1 MAEAERLR
9 TLLEEKEEEI
19 SQLRERAKENAIQI
33 ATAQHAAAQSASA
46 LHTSEARAL
55 AAEEALS
62 ALRDELDA
70 EKVASAKRLEP
81 AMAVAQR
88 LIAAKLRQK
97 LAWSVGAPVVRS
109 EDRKAELSGR
119 EVVLGERGLS
129 STKEF
134 DVAEDFDG
142 KQCDHAK
149 SSGSI
154 SSLESS
160 PISG

>member
-1 MAEAERLR
+1 
-9 TLLEEKEEEI
+9 
-19 SQLRERAKENAIQI
+19 
-33 ATAQHAAAQSASA
+33 
-46 LHTSEARAL
+46 
-55 AAEEALS
+55 
-62 ALRDELDA
+62 
-70 EKVASAKRLEP
+70 
-81 AMAVAQR
+81 R

-97 LAWSVGAPVVRS
+97 LAWSVGARGVWS
-109 EDRKAELSGR
+109 EERKAELSGR

-134 DVAEDFDG
+134 DVAEDFDD